1 MLPLLVQQRLR
12 LIAINVATQSI
23 SDPVSNRSNAKSHDN
38 NETRYGFDLLPMHFT
53 LAEFVGGMAKLT
65 DFN

>member
-1 MLPLLVQQRLR
+1 MPLLVQQRLR

-53 LAEFVGGMAKLT
+53 LAG
-65 DFN
+65 